1 MPATVAT
8 YYFDE
13 LEDWSHSIDFCN
25 EEIAE
30 LTEQLTEVIQR
41 NSIVDIASKVENQQA
56 ALDKIAGLF
65 HQLQLHI
72 EEQEKALKS
81 ETAPAEN
88 KLVDNKT
95 VLNQDVLRR
104 NMQAAEKEF
113 IDVKYNCH
121 HFLSHL
127 YKP

>member
-104 NMQAAEKEF
+104 NMQAAEN
-113 IDVKYNCH
+113 YW
-121 HFLSHL
+121 
-127 YKP
+127 

>member
-25 EEIAE
+25 EELAE
-30 LTEQLTEVIQR
+30 LTEQLGEVIRR

-56 ALDKIAGLF
+56 ALDTISGLF
-65 HQLQLHI
+65 HKLQVQI
-72 EEQEKALKS
+72 QEQETALKS
-81 ETAPAEN
+81 ETTPAEN
-88 KLVDNKT
+88 KVINDKT
-95 VLNQDVLRR
+95 VLNQDMLRR

-127 YKP
+127 YKA